1 VNEPRRPAAPTD
13 GPPSGVPDDEYAR
26 AYAEGY
32 GEGLR
37 EALREM
43 LQHASRG
50 HTASELRLL
59 IESRLARVRDDVE
72 LKRKSVLSPPR
83 RPSWGSML
91 RPPSPISPVPTAGRS
106 DGAAVGAGDSF
117 LFREERPTRALAL
130 TAANSARFPRTVIAS
145 LRPPSLPGV
154 PAERITFVRVG
165 TSNVDGAISDPGQL
179 AGAIRS
185 AIEAPGGAL
194 VYLDAFETLATEA
207 GAETM
212 LKFVTWL
219 TGEAAATGSA
229 VVVSIDPGSLDA
241 TVVSRLQRSFKSVA

>member
-1 VNEPRRPAAPTD
+1 VNEPRRPSAPAD
-13 GPPSGVPDDEYAR
+13 APSSGAPDDEYAR
-26 AYAEGY
+26 AYSEGY

-59 IESRLARVRDDVE
+59 IESRLARVRDEVE

-83 RPSWGSML
+83 RPSWGAML
-91 RPPSPISPVPTAGRS
+91 RPPSPAPPGPTSGRT
-106 DGAAVGAGDSF
+106 DGAVVGAGDSF
-117 LFREERPTRALAL
+117 LFREERPTRAWAL
-130 TAANSARFPRTVIAS
+130 TVASASRFPRTVVAS
-145 LRPPSLPGV
+145 LRPPTLPGV
-154 PAERITFVRVG
+154 PADRVTFVRVG

-179 AGAIRS
+179 AGAIRP

-194 VYLDAFETLATEA
+194 VYLDACETLATEA

-212 LKFVTWL
+212 LKFITWL

-229 VVVSIDPGSLDA
+229 VVVSIDPRSLDA

>member
-1 VNEPRRPAAPTD
+1 
-13 GPPSGVPDDEYAR
+13 
-26 AYAEGY
+26 
-32 GEGLR
+32 
-37 EALREM
+37 M

-83 RPSWGSML
+83 RPSWGAML
-91 RPPSPISPVPTAGRS
+91 RPPNPPATGPAPGRPE
-106 DGAAVGAGDSF
+106 AATVGPGDSF

-130 TAANSARFPRTVIAS
+130 VVANAGRFPRTVVAS
-145 LRPPSLPGV
+145 LRPPTLPGV
-154 PAERITFVRVG
+154 PPDRITFVRVG
-165 TSNVDGAISDPGQL
+165 TSNVDGALSDPGQL

-207 GAETM
+207 GTETM

-219 TGEAAATGSA
+219 TGEAGSTGSA
-229 VVVSIDPGSLDA
+229 VVVSLDPGSLDA